1 LFARRLQRLP
11 NVEVIQIICWLTKP
25 SKTGEELKGED
36 QQGAE
41 SEVTDIS
48 NS

>member
-1 LFARRLQRLP
+1 AAARNSSRTLSTSSSKTRG
-11 NVEVIQIICWLTKP
+11 LTKP